1 MMYTEKYNVTVAEN
15 AGFCFGVKRATDQAE
30 ALAKSSSGDTINCTL
45 GKLIHNDVY
54 NRSLADKGVLEI
66 SREDIPAL
74 AEKAKNGTAVNILV
88 RAHGEVREVIKQL
101 DKLAD
106 SLDCFHVINCTC
118 PFVEKLRSIV
128 RDNTGEGKFFILFGD
143 SKHPEVKGAMSEA
156 RGESTVLA
164 NAAELETFIA
174 SEKAEKIAKI
184 DIAAAAQT
192 TFDTREWKKC
202 LKILKKLYTNAKIF
216 DTICT
221 VTEKRQSEAAKLSA
235 ASDAVIVIGS
245 AGSSNTSK
253 LYDICASNCK
263 NTYRIESL
271 SQLPELH
278 LRAGANIS
286 ITAGASTPYSVIQE
300 VKQAMN
306 EQTENFAELLETSIK
321 TLNTGEIVDGYITSI
336 SPNEVHVDLG
346 AKTTGVITREK
357 LTDDPNAKLS
367 DLFKVGDVVRA
378 KVVKVSDIDGIA
390 TLDKLRVDADKNW
403 DEIAAAAKTD
413 KVFEGKV
420 VEAVKGGVVMSVN
433 SVRVFIPASQTT
445 VPKDGDL
452 STLVGTVQRI
462 MIIDI
467 KPERKRAYGS
477 IRAVA
482 RAERK
487 VKEEAFW
494 SEIEVGKVYTGTVR
508 SLTSFGAFV
517 DLGGVDGMVHL
528 TELSWLHIKKPADV
542 VSVGDTLTVFVKSFD
557 REKNRIS
564 LGYKTEETNPWNLF
578 TNQYSVGS
586 VASCKIVSLMP
597 FGAFAEV
604 LPGVDGLIHISQIAR
619 EKIAKPADVLEI
631 GQVVDCKITDI
642 DDEKHKISLSIRALL
657 EDEATEEDAPADD
670 KIVYSTDNP
679 SAYEGSEE

>member
-1 MMYTEKYNVTVAEN
+1 MNNGKYNVTVAEN

-30 ALAKSSSGDTINCTL
+30 ALADAKSQNTINCTL

-54 NRSLADKGVLEI
+54 NKTLADKGMIEI
-66 SREDIPAL
+66 SREDIPNL
-74 AEKAKNGTAVNILV
+74 AKKAEAGATVNILI
-88 RAHGEVREVIKQL
+88 RAHGEVREVIEL
-101 DKLAD
+101 LENYESKLPT
-106 SLDCFHVINCTC
+106 FHVLNCTC

-128 RDNTGEGKFFILFGD
+128 RENSGSGKFFILFGD
-143 SKHPEVKGAMSEA
+143 SKHPEVKGAMSEI
-156 RGESTVLA
+156 RGDGTVIADSEELRA
-164 NAAELETFIA
+164 FLQDEKNAFL
-174 SEKAEKIAKI
+174 SKLSLS
-184 DIAAAAQT
+184 AAAQT
-192 TFDTREWKKC
+192 TFDTREWKNC
-202 LKILKKLYTNAKIF
+202 LKIIKKLYTNAKIF

-221 VTEKRQSEAAKLSA
+221 VTENRQSEAAKLA
-235 ASDAVIVIGS
+235 ENSDAVIVIGS
-245 AGSSNTSK
+245 SGSSNTSK
-253 LYDICASNCK
+253 LYDICASSCK
-263 NTYRIESL
+263 NTYRIDSL
-271 SQLPELH
+271 SQLPELS

-357 LTDDPNAKLS
+357 LTDDPSAKL
-367 DLFKVGDVVRA
+367 DELFKVGDVVRA

-403 DEIAAAAKTD
+403 DEIAEAAKTD

-452 STLVGTVQRI
+452 STLVGTTQRI

-494 SEIEVGKVYTGTVR
+494 NEIEVGKVYTGTVR

-542 VSVGDTLTVFVKSFD
+542 VSVGDTLTIFVKSFD

-564 LGYKTEETNPWNLF
+564 LGYKTEETNPWNIF

-597 FGAFAEV
+597 FGAFAEI

-619 EKIAKPADVLEI
+619 EKIAKPADVLEL
-631 GQVVDCKITDI
+631 GQQVDCKITDI
-642 DDEKHKISLSIRALL
+642 DYEKHKISLSIRALL
-657 EDEATEEDAPADD
+657 EEDAPAEAPADD
-670 KIVYSTDNP
+670 QIVYSTDNP